1 MTKAPT
7 KGQSW
12 SNGTP
17 EPIRSWS
24 EFSEWIE
31 KHNTINWLFR
41 GLTSTKHLL
50 VPKIG
55 RRETHEPRRGYTKE
69 AEIWLY
75 EEFKRLAL
83 AYIQRLPTTDWEW
96 LALAQHHG
104 LPTRLLDWTHSPLV
118 AAYFAVEK
126 EGKRGDAVIYA
137 CEITRVIQP
146 SYAKFGPFTV
156 PDDRRFDPPSVSPR
170 IIAQA
175 ATFTIHRSPT
185 QPFSPTG
192 LDKIVIDKRWCGGLK
207 GTLNNLGINR
217 AALFPDMDGVA
228 TDLLWQ
234 GRIREKIE
242 DVFLPPGM
250 TP

>member
-1 MTKAPT
+1 MTKAPI
-7 KGQSW
+7 KRQSRTT
-12 SNGTP
+12 GTAK
-17 EPIRSWS
+17 PIRTWS
-24 EFSEWIE
+24 VLSRWIE
-31 KHNTINWLFR
+31 KHNTVNWLFR
-41 GLTSTKHLL
+41 GLTSTKHTL
-50 VPKIG
+50 VSKIG
-55 RRETHEPRRGYTKE
+55 RPETHEPSRGYTKE

-83 AYIQRLPTTDWEW
+83 AYIQMQPTTEWEW

-126 EGKRGDAVIYA
+126 EGKRGDAAIYA
-137 CEITRVIQP
+137 CEMVGRIQP

-156 PDDRRFDPPSVSPR
+156 SGDYRFDPPSVSPR

-175 ATFTIHRSPT
+175 ATFTIHRDPT

-192 LDKIVIDKRWCGGLK
+192 LDKIVIDKHWCGGLK
-207 GTLNNLGINR
+207 GILNNLGINR

-234 GRIREKIE
+234 GRIRKHIE
-242 DVFLPPGM
+242 LILPPGM